1 MKRLQGFSLME
12 MMIVLTI
19 VAIVAAASAPMVN
32 KKMVRAASEK
42 SPWVF
47 TNGESIG
54 YNIDNENGIQD
65 RKTATIGANGRVPNT
80 GGNPRLYIDTNSDTT
95 PHILFGRSSNNL
107 MRLIAGGS
115 GRNLWFSNQNIP
127 AGLTS
132 SVVLGQGAVA
142 NTSDAT
148 AIGANVNVSGD
159 ESVAIGRSANT
170 TSDASVAIGERAQA
184 GQDGINDINRYAA
197 IAIGSVSKATCTRS
211 IAIGRHAEA
220 IAAGA
225 IAMGSSANDVEATR
239 ARAMGESSIAIGQ
252 SALAQNNT
260 SVAIGGTAQTSGSGC
275 VAIGSGAQTGDN
287 IVDDNMGVNRD
298 NEPNKIAIGT
308 NSFARKKDSI
318 AIGNGAVANP
328 NKHSPLWEPDAQR
341 AIAIGSEAQ
350 AFGTDAI
357 AIGNKYRGK
366 NTLADTGGAIAL
378 GTPSQATGVCAIAIG
393 GATSTSANTTTAS
406 GRTSA
411 AIGIGAQATAENSVS
426 IGTSATASGSKSIA
440 IGRFAVAMAENSVAI
455 GSGAQATTKNTIVLG
470 NSDSSIYIPGNL
482 VVGKVTF
489 LGRDLHVCGF
499 PGRGRRSA
507 LFMRFST
514 DAYKMR
520 QIYEGKHGDDSLYS
534 VDSDSSSLMPSV
546 SDRRLKNV
554 GKEFTSGLDKIK
566 KLEIFNYTF
575 KDDKEKTPHVGVI
588 AQDLQ
593 KIFPDAVVKG
603 EDGFLRIRMEDMF
616 YAVINAVKELDT
628 RTSAQEK
635 KIQELEKRIEELEKL
650 VKQS

>member
-1 MKRLQGFSLME
+1 ME

-252 SALAQNNT
+252 SALAANDT
-260 SVAIGGTAQTSGSGC
+260 SVALGGNAQTSGENSIAIGYDAQVGDNIVDQIISGNADNEPHKI
-275 VAIGSGAQTGDN
+275 AIGSGAH
-287 IVDDNMGVNRD
+287 
-298 NEPNKIAIGT
+298 
-308 NSFARKKDSI
+308 ARKENSI
-318 AIGNGAVANP
+318 AIGHGAVANP

-350 AFGTDAI
+350 AFGADAI

-393 GATSTSANTTTAS
+393 GATSTSAKTTTAS
-406 GRTSA
+406 GRTSV
-411 AIGIGAQATAENSVS
+411 AIGIGAQATANDT
-426 IGTSATASGSKSIA
+426 I
-440 IGRFAVAMAENSVAI
+440 AI
-455 GSGAQATTKNTIVLG
+455 GSGAQAAYNNSVAIGRGAVAPATNTIVLG
-470 NSDSSIYIPGNL
+470 DENSIVFIPGKL
-482 VVGKVTF
+482 VVNGTAILGYANNAWQSWGSTAIIRAFRHGRLEILERDGDGDWDAVYAEGRVDWSWANVVT
-489 LGRDLHVCGF
+489 
-499 PGRGRRSA
+499 
-507 LFMRFST
+507 
-514 DAYKMR
+514 
-520 QIYEGKHGDDSLYS
+520 
-534 VDSDSSSLMPSV
+534 

-554 GKEFTSGLDKIK
+554 GKEFISGLDTIK
-566 KLEIFNYTF
+566 KLEVFNYKF
-575 KDDKEKTPHVGVI
+575 KDDKTKTPRVGVI

-635 KIQELEKRIEELEKL
+635 KIQELEKRIEELEK
-650 VKQS
+650 KIK

>member
-1 MKRLQGFSLME
+1 ME

-42 SPWVF
+42 SPWIFV
-47 TNGESIG
+47 NGESIG

-65 RKTATIGANGRVPNT
+65 RKTATIGANGRVPSA

-252 SALAQNNT
+252 SALAANDT
-260 SVAIGGTAQTSGSGC
+260 SVALGGNAQTSGENSIAIGYDAQVGDNIVDQIISGNADNEPHKI
-275 VAIGSGAQTGDN
+275 AIGSGAH
-287 IVDDNMGVNRD
+287 
-298 NEPNKIAIGT
+298 
-308 NSFARKKDSI
+308 ARKENSI
-318 AIGNGAVANP
+318 AIGHGAVANP

-393 GATSTSANTTTAS
+393 GATSTSAKTTTAS
-406 GRTSA
+406 GRTSV
-411 AIGIGAQATAENSVS
+411 AIGIGAQATANDT
-426 IGTSATASGSKSIA
+426 I
-440 IGRFAVAMAENSVAI
+440 AI
-455 GSGAQATTKNTIVLG
+455 GSGAQAAYNNSVAIGRGAVAPATNTIVLG
-470 NSDSSIYIPGNL
+470 DENSIVFIPGKL
-482 VVGKVTF
+482 VVNGTAILGYANNAWQSWGSTAIIRAFRHGRLEILERDGDGDWDAVYAEGRVDWSWANVVT
-489 LGRDLHVCGF
+489 
-499 PGRGRRSA
+499 
-507 LFMRFST
+507 
-514 DAYKMR
+514 
-520 QIYEGKHGDDSLYS
+520 
-534 VDSDSSSLMPSV
+534 

-554 GKEFTSGLDKIK
+554 GKEFISGLDTIK
-566 KLEIFNYTF
+566 KLEVFNYKF
-575 KDDKEKTPHVGVI
+575 KDDKTKTPRVGVI

-635 KIQELEKRIEELEKL
+635 KIQELEKRIEELEK
-650 VKQS
+650 KIK

>member
-1 MKRLQGFSLME
+1 MRRLHGFSLME

-95 PHILFGRSSNNL
+95 PHILFGRRGNNL
-107 MRLIAGGS
+107 MRLIAGGDNL
-115 GRNLWFSNQNIP
+115 NLWFNNRNVP
-127 AGLTS
+127 AE
-132 SVVLGQGAVA
+132 
-142 NTSDAT
+142 
-148 AIGANVNVSGD
+148 AIGTVALGWNSNAPSNRSVAVGMD
-159 ESVAIGRSANT
+159 TDAQAAGSVAIGN
-170 TSDASVAIGERAQA
+170 RAQA
-184 GQDGINDINRYAA
+184 RANVSISIGDGAQAGFAGGNDANKFSA
-197 IAIGSVSKATCTRS
+197 IAIGSEAIAQRVRS
-211 IAIGRHAEA
+211 IAIGRCAEA
-220 IAAGA
+220 TGNGS
-225 IAMGSSANDVEATR
+225 IAMGSSANDGIDNR

-287 IVDDNMGVNRD
+287 IVDDSMGVNRD

-328 NKHSPLWEPDAQR
+328 NKHSPLWEPDARR

-350 AFGTDAI
+350 AFGADAI

-499 PGRGRRSA
+499 PGWGRRSA

-520 QIYEGKHGDDSLYS
+520 QIFEGKHSDDSLYS
-534 VDSDSSSLMPSV
+534 ADSDSSSLMPSV

-628 RTSAQEK
+628 RTTAQEK
-635 KIQELEKRIEELEKL
+635 KIKELEKRIEELEKL